1 MGSGAQ
7 TVMVLGQQRAVEGA
21 GVDVG
26 SVLVPCLLLLVIQVF
41 VLRKLSVQNRHFFL
55 VMLGH
60 LWAAGKAVVKVAAW
74 RRKGQCAARGWGPS
88 FGSSL
93 LRESRAWQMIPT
105 EACVF
110 PIFWY
115 KIYFIIRYR
124 SLIKSLQFITE
135 SLEFFE
141 FPFHM

>member
-1 MGSGAQ
+1 
-7 TVMVLGQQRAVEGA
+7 MVLRQQRAVEGA

-60 LWAAGKAVVKVAAW
+60 LWAAEKAVVKVAAW
-74 RRKGQCAARGWGPS
+74 RLKGQCAARGWGPK
-88 FGSSL
+88 
-93 LRESRAWQMIPT
+93 LRVQFAQGEQDLANDSYRGF
-105 EACVF
+105 CVSHF
-110 PIFWY
+110 LVQNY
-115 KIYFIIRYR
+115 VVYFIIRYR